1 MAQLISYSGE
11 PESKWKEESILQSFR
26 SGDDKEN
33 ITISKLAFEEIQLAK
48 RHREII
54 DHSALVSSLSLA
66 PGVIMWRGRI
76 QNIYWIL
83 GNFYP
88 VKRALE
94 NVQHVRADSTSSWET
109 YR

>member
-66 PGVIMWRGRI
+66 PARSNYVTRTHPEYLL
-76 QNIYWIL
+76 N
-83 GNFYP
+83 
-88 VKRALE
+88 
-94 NVQHVRADSTSSWET
+94 SW
-109 YR
+109 